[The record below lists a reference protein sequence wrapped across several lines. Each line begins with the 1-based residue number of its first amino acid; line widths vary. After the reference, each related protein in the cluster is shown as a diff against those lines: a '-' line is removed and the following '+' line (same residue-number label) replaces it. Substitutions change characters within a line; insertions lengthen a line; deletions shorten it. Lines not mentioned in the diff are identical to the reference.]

1 MYEGAV
7 ILESLRVGGSL
18 EGIPLV
24 VRRLSRSAIEGTT
37 PDQPSVWTILE
48 FEVDDKHA
56 EPLADALLDL
66 LARPGWYADFH
77 DDREIFVV
85 FPDRVYRYPR
95 GDRAARSAAQEHGRT
110 LGIPEP
116 QLDWTD

>member
-1 MYEGAV
+1 VYDGAV
-7 ILESLRVGGSL
+7 IVESLRVGASL

-37 PDQPSVWTILE
+37 PDQPPVWTILE
-48 FEVDDKHA
+48 FEVADDDA
-56 EPLADALLDL
+56 ERLADALMGL

-77 DDREIFVV
+77 NDREIFVV
-85 FPDRVYRYPR
+85 FPDRVFRYPR
-95 GDRAARSAAQEHGRT
+95 GDQAARSTTQKHGRS
-110 LGIPEP
+110 LGVPEP